1 MNAKYFKTL
10 PEQEYI
16 FKNFYTTGKKEGVC
30 CADCGTY
37 ITNVVQLFGKA
48 DRQVYEVGTTCCE
61 KISKDRSVF
70 LTPLS
75 EQRKKIFMNQ
85 FKKHQKV
92 VAELE
97 DVAELNGGAE
107 VRFADVSIDYM
118 QSLDITLF
126 IFCKNGYIAFNH
138 LEHCERDF
146 SGLKELTRGFEFDLP
161 FAEEME
167 KTWNRDLMLE
177 IKKLVGEAWYNE
189 GARCGFESLWE
200 KWFFRNYPQLKEQFK
215 HIPTD
220 VPMGECF
227 HKGKEYKTC
236 PMAF

>member
-16 FKNFYTTGKKEGVC
+16 FKNYYTTGKNEGVC

-37 ITNVVQLFGKA
+37 ITRVVQLFGKA

-92 VAELE
+92 IAELE
-97 DVAELNGGAE
+97 ALAEENSGAEL
-107 VRFADVSIDYM
+107 RFADVRISYR
-118 QSLDITLF
+118 QELEITVF
-126 IFCKNGYIAFNH
+126 IFCKNGHIAWTT
-138 LEHCERDF
+138 LENCERDF
-146 SGLKELTRGFEFDLP
+146 SGLAELTRGFQFTMGFEDK
-161 FAEEME
+161 MQ
-167 KTWNRDLMLE
+167 KTWCRELMFE
-177 IKKLVGEAWYNE
+177 IQNQVNESWRKLQKY
-189 GARCGFESLWE
+189 ESLWE
-200 KWFFRNYPQLKEQFK
+200 EWLYTEHPELEEKYRPITDEEKRSQLEK
-215 HIPTD
+215 
-220 VPMGECF
+220 
-227 HKGKEYKTC
+227 YKTC
-236 PMAF
+236 LRIF